1 MIDLLLYVLYLIIGL
16 LATGVV
22 LLIHE
27 LGHYI
32 AAKILGAEVEVFG
45 IGTVLLFGAIGVKK
59 QSSAYL

>member
-1 MIDLLLYVLYLIIGL
+1 MIDLLLYVLYLLIGL

-32 AAKILGAEVEVFG
+32 AAIILGAEVEVFG
-45 IGTVLLFGAIGVKK
+45 IGIGPVIWRH
-59 QSSAYL
+59 